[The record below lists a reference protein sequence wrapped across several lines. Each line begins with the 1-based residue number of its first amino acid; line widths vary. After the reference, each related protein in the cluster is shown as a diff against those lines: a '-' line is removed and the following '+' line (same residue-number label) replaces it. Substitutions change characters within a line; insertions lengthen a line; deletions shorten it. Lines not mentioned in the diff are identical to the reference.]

1 MFEAR
6 SMDLVRGAPE
16 SAFDPGG
23 RATIGGWLPVCRR
36 VLLGR
41 GW

>member
-1 MFEAR
+1 LFEAR
-6 SMDLVRGAPE
+6 SMDVVRGAPE
-16 SAFDPGG
+16 LAFYPGG
-23 RATIGGWLPVCRR
+23 RATIGGWLLVCRR